1 MQINVIQITEQKLH
15 DMLFAA
21 AKLGAHIAM
30 KDAGIPAKDLFTR
43 TEMQR
48 RHGAGNI
55 NRLIKAGR
63 LTPHQLPAIGN
74 ETKRIMYSETEY
86 LSQIF

>member
-1 MQINVIQITEQKLH
+1 MQINVVQITEDELQRL
-15 DMLFAA
+15 LTSA
-21 AKLGAHIAM
+21 AKIGAHIAM
-30 KDAGIPAKDLFTR
+30 KDAGVPVKDLYTR

-48 RHGAGNI
+48 RHGAGRI

-86 LSQIF
+86 LSQII